1 MRLCLRGFQGHVSKL
16 PKKGGATEHSFTIT
30 FAEASHGLDQSTAFI
45 YWGCSFFPH
54 PQKSS
59 VENRIDKWNGTVD
72 ASEILN

>member
-45 YWGCSFFPH
+45 Y
-54 PQKSS
+54 
-59 VENRIDKWNGTVD
+59 
-72 ASEILN
+72 